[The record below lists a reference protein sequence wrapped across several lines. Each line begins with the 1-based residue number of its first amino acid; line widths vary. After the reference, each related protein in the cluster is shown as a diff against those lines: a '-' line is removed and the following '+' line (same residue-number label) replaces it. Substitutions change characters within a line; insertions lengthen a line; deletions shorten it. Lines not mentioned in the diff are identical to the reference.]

1 MYRIDKKH
9 LLSAMPANTVSR
21 KISILFRDNKD
32 LKGRQAKQSMDT
44 SKLVM
49 ADKSIKNKAERE
61 R

>member
-1 MYRIDKKH
+1 
-9 LLSAMPANTVSR
+9 MPADAVSR